1 MTIDILCCKIFP
13 GGGFMNTVH
22 LIGRLTSDPILTE
35 LESDYVI
42 AKFNVAI
49 DKAISTERREKLV
62 EEGKSIANFPRV
74 QVWGKQARLV
84 EEYLTKGK
92 MVGIVGELQTD
103 VYESSDGETR
113 YATVVNAHQIKF
125 L

>member
-1 MTIDILCCKIFP
+1 
-13 GGGFMNTVH
+13 MNTVQ

-35 LESDYVI
+35 LESDYVV

-49 DKAISTERREKLV
+49 DKAISTERKEKLI

-74 QVWGKQARLV
+74 QAWGKQARLV

-92 MVGIVGELQTD
+92 LVGIVGELQTD
-103 VYESSDGETR
+103 VYESSEGEKR
-113 YATVVNAHQIKF
+113 YSTVVNAQQIKF

>member
-1 MTIDILCCKIFP
+1 
-13 GGGFMNTVH
+13 MNTVH

-35 LESDYVI
+35 LESEHVV

-49 DKAISTERREKLV
+49 DRVMSAEKREKLV

-74 QVWGKQARLV
+74 QAWGKQARLV
-84 EEYLTKGK
+84 AEYLSKGK

-103 VYESSDGETR
+103 VYESHEGETR
-113 YATVVNAHQIKF
+113 YATIVNANQIKF

>member
-1 MTIDILCCKIFP
+1 
-13 GGGFMNTVH
+13 MNTVH
-22 LIGRLTSDPILTE
+22 LIGRLTSDPTINE
-35 LESDYVI
+35 IDMDYVV
-42 AKFNVAI
+42 AKFNVAV
-49 DKAISTERREKLV
+49 DKALSTEKREKLM
-62 EEGKSIANFPRV
+62 EEGKPVANFPRI

-103 VYESSDGETR
+103 MYESADGETR
-113 YATVVNAHQIKF
+113 YTTVVNAQQIKF